1 MRYLEVPFRE
11 KDQAKALG
19 ARWDAVRRKW
29 FVPDQLADDLTP
41 FRRWLPQQADLP
53 VAEEDPAQTAIS
65 LSQLL
70 ARVGQAVQ
78 AALPQAVWVR
88 AEIAELS
95 HRRGHVYLDLVETDE
110 DGSELARSRAMI
122 WKSRARPLLEKFEQ
136 ATGSPLAVGQKVLL
150 SVRARFHE
158 RFGFSL
164 EIDDIDPSYTLG
176 DMQAQ
181 LRRLRE
187 QLQKQGLYDRN
198 RQLPAPEE
206 FVRVAV
212 IAPPQAAGRG
222 DFRRDAEQLET
233 HGLCTFTYF
242 HAAFQGEAVES
253 EFMAAFDAVEALHR
267 QRPFDAL
274 VIIRGGGAQLD
285 LHQLNRLAIAE
296 RIARA
301 PLPVLTGIGHERDS
315 TLLDELACQRFD
327 TPSKVI
333 AHIRDT
339 IVHNAREAQEHWQQ
353 LRHLAMMRVRQ
364 AGEMLDRQAGR
375 IRHQARHGLT
385 VQRHRLDALR
395 MQVAEGG
402 RRQLVEQRH
411 TLQRNWSQVV
421 QAART
426 PMRLAR
432 QALAHHWRQV
442 RAHALRA
449 PAQARAQVQQWL
461 RFILAAGPER
471 QLQRGFALVRDAR
484 GGVGATAQQAREQKA
499 LTVEFHDGKVKVRV
513 TDE

>member
-1 MRYLEVPFRE
+1 MQYLEVPFRE

-29 FVPDQLADDLTP
+29 FVPDQLAHDLTP
-41 FRRWLPQQADLP
+41 FQRWLPQQVDLP
-53 VAEEDPAQTAIS
+53 VAEDDANDTAMS

-70 ARVGQAVQ
+70 AHVGQAVQ

-95 HRRGHVYLDLVETDE
+95 QRRGHVYLDLVETAE
-110 DGSELARSRAMI
+110 DGTEIARSRALI
-122 WKSRARPLLEKFEQ
+122 WKSQAKVLLEKFEQ
-136 ATGSPLAVGQKVLL
+136 ATGSTLAVGQKVLL
-150 SVRARFHE
+150 GVRARFHE

-198 RQLPAPEE
+198 RQLPAPTE

-212 IAPPQAAGRG
+212 IAPPQAAGLG
-222 DFRRDAEQLET
+222 DFRRDAEQLEA

-315 TLLDELACQRFD
+315 TLLDEVACQRFD

-339 IVHNAREAQEHWQQ
+339 IVHNARQAQEDWQR
-353 LRHLAMMRVRQ
+353 LRHLASLRVRQ
-364 AGEMLDRQAGR
+364 ADEALDRVAR
-375 IRHQARHGLT
+375 YIRHQARHSLT
-385 VQRHRLDALR
+385 VQRHLLDSLR
-395 MQVAEGG
+395 TQAMDGG
-402 RRQLVEQRH
+402 RRQLAEQRH
-411 TLQRNWSQVV
+411 ALQRSWTQVA
-421 QAART
+421 QMARA
-426 PMRLAR
+426 PLRLSR
-432 QALAHHWRQV
+432 QALAHHWQQV
-442 RAHALRA
+442 RVNALRL
-449 PAQARAQVQQWL
+449 PVRAREQVQQWM

-471 QLQRGFALVRDAR
+471 QLQRGFALVRDVQ
-484 GGVGATAQQAREQKA
+484 GNVVATAQQAREHKA
-499 LTVEFHDGKVKVRV
+499 LTVEFHDGKVKVRA